1 MEIKKKYIAEQFWKR
16 NQKRTLEISWNN
28 WQWKH
33 NMPKS
38 IRYGKSSS
46 KREVY
51 RNKMSTLRKNEI
63 YRILIQNLNLYIN
76 KLEKRRMN

>member
-1 MEIKKKYIAEQFWKR
+1 
-16 NQKRTLEISWNN
+16 
-28 WQWKH
+28 
-33 NMPKS
+33 MPKS